1 MWFPILSKTEL
12 TKLLNNMTVIKR
24 GNSYWIDIGFN
35 RSRYRKRSPDNS
47 YKGAQ
52 AYEAL
57 IRQKLARGEPIND
70 VPEINTNFRDFVEEF
85 FERYAKINNKL
96 SEVRSKR
103 SALNVYLIP
112 SFGKLN
118 LKNITNYEIEKFK
131 AERQKQG
138 LSNKYINNLLCVLS
152 KSLSIAEEWGILE
165 KRPKIKHLK
174 VAPQKFDFL
183 SKEESET
190 LLSNADGFLKDM
202 ILFALHTGLRFGE
215 IIALAWNDINFKE
228 NILTVSKSVSRGY
241 LGSTKNNK
249 IRHVPL
255 SNDLIKTLERRKL
268 NKNQDELVFPNT
280 VGKFLIQER
289 CRNWLHKIC
298 KKASLRKIGWHTF
311 RHTFASRL
319 AENGISMRTIQEL
332 LGHADTNTTMRYAHL
347 SPLVLREAIK
357 TLEKPII
364 WHNSVT
370 TKNRVPEFEPCLA
383 PHYENSLGKNI
394 KSDENPIQ

>member
-1 MWFPILSKTEL
+1 
-12 TKLLNNMTVIKR
+12 MTVRKR

-57 IRQKLARGEPIND
+57 IRQKLARGEPINKP
-70 VPEINTNFRDFVEEF
+70 PENKKVETTYKDFSEEF
-85 FERYAKINNKL
+85 FNSYVIINNKL
-96 SEVRSKR
+96 SEARSKR

-112 SFGKLN
+112 FFGKLK
-118 LKNITNYEIEKFK
+118 LKEITSYEIEKFK

-138 LSNKYINNLLCVLS
+138 LSCKYINNLLCVLS
-152 KSLSIAEEWGILE
+152 KSLKTAEEWELLE
-165 KRPKIKHLK
+165 KPPKIKHLK
-174 VAPQKFDFL
+174 VPPQKFDYL
-183 SKEESET
+183 SIEESEI
-190 LLSNADGFLKDM
+190 LLSQANGLLKDM

-228 NILTVSKSVSRGY
+228 NVLTVSKSVSRGY
-241 LGSTKNNK
+241 LGSTKSNK

-255 SNDLIKTLERRKL
+255 SNNLIKMLEIRKL
-268 NKNQDELVFPNT
+268 NKNQNELVFPNS
-280 VGKFLIQER
+280 VGKYLIQER
-289 CRNWLHKIC
+289 CRNWLHQIC
-298 KKASLRKIGWHTF
+298 QKAGLRKIGWHTF

-347 SPLVLREAIK
+347 SPIVLREAIK
-357 TLEKPII
+357 TLEKPIV

-370 TKNRVPEFEPCLA
+370 TKDRVSEFEPCPA
-383 PHYENSLGKNI
+383 PHYQNSLGKNI
-394 KSDENPIQ
+394 KSDDNPIL